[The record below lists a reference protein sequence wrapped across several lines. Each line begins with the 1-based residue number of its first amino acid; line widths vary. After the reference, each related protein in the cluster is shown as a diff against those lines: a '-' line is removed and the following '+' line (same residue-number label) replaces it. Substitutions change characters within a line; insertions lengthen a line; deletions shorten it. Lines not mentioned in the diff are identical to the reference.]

1 MILILLFSFLWFPK
15 GNNICFPRLPS
26 LLDMKNLTWVP
37 ANLTHLLDNDI
48 LIIGYDNEAN

>member
-15 GNNICFPRLPS
+15 GNNICFRRLPP

-48 LIIGYDNEAN
+48 LIIGYDNKAN